1 MSLTRLPLAIC
12 TSLLV
17 CALASSADAF
27 ELSSSDIQDGA
38 TLSAAQVYSGFG
50 CSGGNL
56 SPQLSWQNA
65 PAGTQSF
72 ALTVYDPD
80 APTGSGWWHW
90 TLYDI
95 PANVSQLPRGATAKS
110 LPASTQQGRND
121 YGSQSF
127 GGACPPAGSPAHR
140 YVFTLHALKVAHLE
154 APPGASSALLGYL
167 INSNRL
173 ASASLTPLYGR

>member
-1 MSLTRLPLAIC
+1 MPLIRLPQTIGAGLLAY
-12 TSLLV
+12 
-17 CALASSADAF
+17 ALASSANAF
-27 ELSSSDIQDGA
+27 ELTSTDMRDGA

-56 SPQLSWQNA
+56 SPHLSWQNA

-72 ALTVYDPD
+72 ALTVHDPD

-95 PANVSQLPRGATAKS
+95 PANVSQLARGATAKT
-110 LPASTQQGRND
+110 LPAGSQQGRND

-127 GGACPPAGSPAHR
+127 GGACPPAGSAPHR
-140 YVFTLHALKVAHLE
+140 YVFTLHALKVANLD
-154 APPGASSALLGYL
+154 APPGASAALLGYL

-173 ASASLTPLYGR
+173 ASASLTPVYGR

>member
-1 MSLTRLPLAIC
+1 MPLTRLPQLIAAG
-12 TSLLV
+12 L
-17 CALASSADAF
+17 LASALTNNANAF
-27 ELSSSDIQDGA
+27 ELSSPDIRDGA

-56 SPQLSWQNA
+56 SPQLNWQNA

-95 PANVSQLPRGATAKS
+95 PATINQLPRGATSKT
-110 LPASTQQGRND
+110 LPAGSQQGRND
-121 YGSQSF
+121 YGSESF
-127 GGACPPAGSPAHR
+127 GGACPPAGNAPHR

-154 APPGASSALLGYL
+154 APPGASAALLGYL

-173 ASASLTPLYGR
+173 ASVSLTPLYGR

>member
-1 MSLTRLPLAIC
+1 MSHPRQTHALVAGLLAAALTVSAN
-12 TSLLV
+12 
-17 CALASSADAF
+17 AL
-27 ELSSSDIQDGA
+27 ELSSPDLSDGA
-38 TLSAAQVYSGFG
+38 TLGAAQVYSGFG
-50 CSGGNL
+50 CSGGNQ
-56 SPQLSWQNA
+56 SPQLNWQDA

-95 PANVSQLPRGATAKS
+95 PANVNQLPRGANAKT
-110 LPASTQQGRND
+110 LPAGSQQGRND

-140 YVFTLHALKVAHLE
+140 YVITLHALKVAHLD
-154 APPGASSALLGYL
+154 APPGASAALLGYL

-173 ASASLTPLYGR
+173 DSATLTPLYGR

>member
-1 MSLTRLPLAIC
+1 MSQPRQTLALVAG
-12 TSLLV
+12 LLAA
-17 CALASSADAF
+17 ALARNATAL
-27 ELSSSDIQDGA
+27 ELSSPDISDGA
-38 TLSAAQVYSGFG
+38 TLNAAQVYSGFG
-50 CSGGNL
+50 CSGGNQ
-56 SPQLSWQNA
+56 SPELHWQDA

-95 PANVSQLPRGATAKS
+95 PASSNQLPRGANAKT
-110 LPASTQQGRND
+110 LPAGSQQGRND
-121 YGSQSF
+121 YGSQNF
-127 GGACPPAGSPAHR
+127 GGACPPAGSPAHH

-154 APPGASSALLGYL
+154 APPGASAALLGYL

-173 ASASLTPLYGR
+173 ASATLTPLYGR

>member
-1 MSLTRLPLAIC
+1 MPLARLPHTLSAGLLA
-12 TSLLV
+12 
-17 CALASSADAF
+17 CALASSAQAF
-27 ELSSSDIQDGA
+27 ELSSTDISDNA

-56 SPQLSWQNA
+56 APQLSWKDA

-90 TLYDI
+90 TVFDI
-95 PANVSQLPRGATAKS
+95 PASVSQLPRGATAKT
-110 LPASTQQGRND
+110 LPAGSQQGRND

-127 GGACPPAGSPAHR
+127 GGACPPAGSAPHR

-167 INSNRL
+167 INSSRI
-173 ASASLTPLYGR
+173 ASATLTPLYGH